1 MLTLSPSV
9 PRTVLIG
16 SLLCPLVAR
25 AQQPAPGDETPA
37 ARTAIAV
44 ETEPLPDAEQPAPA
58 PAVTPTPTEAAPP
71 GSSPAAPPG
80 SAAPTAPP
88 PAAEAA
94 DEDEDASV
102 PGWFRIDSDLLGL
115 QLWVG
120 ATHSLGPVDI
130 ATDIYVNSGSFAE
143 FDIGPSFTAELGDS
157 SSLIVTPMAGLGVDW
172 TQKRALTLVAPQLF
186 LYLTLGPVY
195 FESWTQA
202 FFNSVFVE
210 GANNDIY
217 LRNFLLVSLTDNVAI
232 GPHMEATLALNND
245 RNTLVSLPLQGAV
258 SLSYGQNNT
267 LLLALGYET
276 VEAARQ
282 VDTGAVD
289 EDAAPVFAERGLAGR
304 FTFVR
309 TW

>member
-25 AQQPAPGDETPA
+25 AQQPAPGEETPVAPTA
-37 ARTAIAV
+37 AAPEAA
-44 ETEPLPDAEQPAPA
+44 PLPNAEQPAPA

-71 GSSPAAPPG
+71 GGSPTASPSPAAP
-80 SAAPTAPP
+80 AAPP
-88 PAAEAA
+88 PAAEAV
-94 DEDEDASV
+94 DEEEGSSV
-102 PGWFRIDSDLLGL
+102 PAWFRLDSDLLGL

-143 FDIGPSFTAELGDS
+143 FDLGPSFTAEFGDS

-172 TQKRALTLVAPQLF
+172 AQKRALTLVAPQLY

-210 GANNDIY
+210 GSNNDIY
-217 LRNFLLVSLTDNVAI
+217 LRNFLLFSLTDTVAI
-232 GPHMEATLALNND
+232 GPHMEATLALNNERD
-245 RNTLVSLPLQGAV
+245 TLVSLPLQGAV
-258 SLSYGQNNT
+258 SLSYGQNST

-282 VDTGAVD
+282 VDTGEVD
-289 EDAAPVFAERGLAGR
+289 EDAAPIFAERGLAGR